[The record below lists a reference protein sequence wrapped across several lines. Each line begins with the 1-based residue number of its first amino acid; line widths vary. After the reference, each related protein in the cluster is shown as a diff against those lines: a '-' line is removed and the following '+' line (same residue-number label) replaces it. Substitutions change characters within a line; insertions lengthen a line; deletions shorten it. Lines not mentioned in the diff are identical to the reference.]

1 MMFSNFYTFIIVIL
15 LFISFI
21 NCEEVS
27 LNKVNLI
34 ISSFQNNVLKN
45 YEEVLEL
52 KNNGTVS
59 RFNVLYGIKKF
70 TMNLHKKSLE
80 RNIEKLKLS
89 KEKNS
94 LKINEPKL
102 VEEIS
107 YKEKLFLNEYQQLLK
122 IVKDTN
128 ELYLHFMKALKKI
141 CMIIFYVI
149 IFLTLIVIGIT
160 IYITSPTCRKYNRLI
175 EEKDESDKN
184 AKNDST
190 IYRGVKIVN
199 NFMGSEKKIK

>member
-1 MMFSNFYTFIIVIL
+1 MMFKDFNAFII
-15 LFISFI
+15 FIIIIPFI

-27 LNKVNLI
+27 INKVNLI

-45 YEEVLEL
+45 YEEALEL

-59 RFNVLYGIKKF
+59 RFNILYGIKRF
-70 TMNLHKKSLE
+70 IMNLHKKNME

-89 KEKNS
+89 KEKPS

-102 VEEIS
+102 VEEIIN
-107 YKEKLFLNEYQQLLK
+107 KEKLFLNKYKQLLK
-122 IVKDTN
+122 TVKGTN
-128 ELYLHFMKALKKI
+128 KLYLQFMKTLKKI
-141 CMIIFYVI
+141 FMIIFYII

-184 AKNDST
+184 TKNDST
-190 IYRGVKIVN
+190 LYKVVKIVN
-199 NFMGSEKKIK
+199 NFMPPEKKLK